1 MTTQTHRKKRETAKP
16 ETSYRETIM
25 QARTRQLRLTVTN
38 VNRLARTYNAAA
50 DSIASR
56 ILGMPGHMIG
66 DPDTRMEQE
75 YMRTILREIEQALG
89 QFHTIYAER
98 LRGSMLELAQAAAA
112 RERRVQE
119 LTGPLGTNDPL
130 VHAEMTETFSNPDG
144 TSNTI
149 QYGRVAHDAVEAL
162 AVRYYGDGLR
172 LSDRLYGVDK
182 AFRTGVADALM
193 QSLVEGLSVE
203 QTMGRL
209 VAGPLSKDSDAEFR
223 AARIARTELA
233 HAYTEA
239 HARSLVDPNN
249 GQLRE
254 GVQGEK
260 WQLSTSHPVP
270 DICDV
275 WALHDE
281 GHGPGVYSSMASL
294 PSDHPNGLCFTTTV
308 LEIVPSSATMTAGQV
323 PDLGGI
329 TDAEIQRYADQGDVA
344 AQAFM
349 TGGKS

>member
-1 MTTQTHRKKRETAKP
+1 MTTTSRKKREPNTQP
-16 ETSYRETIM
+16 TYRETIM
-25 QARTRQLRLTVTN
+25 RARTRQLRLTATN

-50 DSIASR
+50 ESIAAR
-56 ILGMPGHMIG
+56 LLGMSGHMIG
-66 DPDTRMEQE
+66 DSDTRMEQE
-75 YMRTILREIEQALG
+75 YMRMILREIEQALG

-130 VHAEMTETFSNPDG
+130 VHAEMTETFPNPDG
-144 TSNTI
+144 TTSAV

-162 AVRYYGDGLR
+162 AARYYGDGLR

-182 AFRTGVADALM
+182 AFRTGVADTLM

-203 QTMGRL
+203 QTMDRL
-209 VAGPLSKDSDAEFR
+209 VAGPLSKTTDAAYR

-239 HARSLVDPNN
+239 HARSLVDPTN

-254 GVQGEK
+254 GVQGVK

-281 GHGPGVYSSMASL
+281 GHGPGVYSSMARL

-308 LEIVPSSATMTAGQV
+308 LEIDPESRTLTAGQV